1 MKVKL
6 EIIESKCRSGYH
18 KKGDHFILDEL
29 CPPICQELWH
39 LIYPN
44 VFVLQNGGTLDYG
57 SRRDK
62 RFRVKC
68 PDNER
73 VIIEGYVIE

>member
-6 EIIESKCRSGYH
+6 EVIESSCRSGYH
-18 KKGDHFILDEL
+18 KKGDSFLVKEI

-39 LIYPN
+39 IIYPN
-44 VFVLQNGGTLDYG
+44 LFVLQNGGSLDYG
-57 SRRDK
+57 DSKAK

-73 VIIEGYVIE
+73 VVIEGYIVE